1 MSKRA
6 RENRDGAVNT
16 LAALAPDAIRHLDP
30 GIIDKVS
37 WSDFSAFSNDQLIAI
52 GELINKSESDA
63 QPYCY
68 TVPPFVLGPLPQS
81 DAKSNHFSRKF
92 RWQQID
98 YSNTKGEAL
107 PCGAPARII
116 LLHIVTT
123 LVRTGEPFVDL
134 KENVAELMRVFGVRP
149 SYGAKGTVNKY
160 EAALLSLMRTVI
172 EVKTTREEQ
181 GEQQIDE
188 IRFPIFRR
196 DSMRLNDK
204 GIISGIAEV
213 DSDFVRIV
221 TKSSVILD
229 RRTVVELCQRRSP
242 AALDIYIW
250 STYTNFYL
258 KQNGRP
264 NITLTW
270 DEAYE
275 LFSTKSSP
283 KKAFR
288 RDFATKIDIVQRAYP
303 NLRLVPSKNGITL
316 WRTETH
322 VNALN
327 AKHPTKKLSRKITPI
342 SS

>member
-6 RENRDGAVNT
+6 SENKSGPANALV
-16 LAALAPDAIRHLDP
+16 ALAPEKIRHLDP
-30 GIIDKVS
+30 SIVDKVS

-52 GELINKSESDA
+52 GELIKQSESDA

-81 DAKSNHFSRKF
+81 ASKSNHFSRKF
-92 RWQQID
+92 RWQQVD
-98 YSNTKGEAL
+98 YSNTKGEEL
-107 PCGAPARII
+107 PSGAPARII
-116 LLHIVTT
+116 LLHIITT
-123 LVRTGEPFVDL
+123 LVRTGEPYVDL

-149 SYGAKGTVNKY
+149 SYGSKGTILKY
-160 EAALLSLMRTVI
+160 ETALLSLMRTII
-172 EVKTTREEQ
+172 EVKTTREIA
-181 GEQQIDE
+181 GELHIEE

-213 DSDFVRIV
+213 DADFARIV

-229 RRTVVELCQRRSP
+229 RKTVVELCQKRSP

-258 KQNGRP
+258 RQHGRP

-275 LFSTKSSP
+275 LFSSKSSP

-288 RDFATKIDIVQRAYP
+288 RDFATKVDLVQRVYP
-303 NLRLVPSKNGITL
+303 SLRLVSSKSGITL

-322 VNALN
+322 VNAISTN
-327 AKHPTKKLSRKITPI
+327 RPSKKLRASVAPV
-342 SS
+342 SA

>member
-6 RENRDGAVNT
+6 RGNKEGAANV
-16 LAALAPDAIRHLDP
+16 LASLAPEKIRHLDP
-30 GIIDKVS
+30 SIIDKVS
-37 WSDFSAFSNDQLIAI
+37 WSDFSAFNNDQLIAI
-52 GELINKSESDA
+52 GELINQSDADA

-81 DAKSNHFSRKF
+81 AAKTNHFSRKF
-92 RWQQID
+92 RWQQVD

-107 PCGAPARII
+107 PSGAPARIL
-116 LLHIVTT
+116 LLHIITT
-123 LVRTGEPFVDL
+123 LVRTGEPYVDL
-134 KENVAELMRVFGVRP
+134 KENVAELMRVFGVKP

-160 EAALLSLMRTVI
+160 ESALLSLMRTVI
-172 EVKTTREEQ
+172 EVKTTREIG
-181 GEQQIDE
+181 GEIQVDE

-196 DSMRLNDK
+196 DSMHLNER
-204 GIISGIAEV
+204 GIVSGIAEV
-213 DSDFVRIV
+213 DRDFAQIV

-229 RRTVVELCQRRSP
+229 RRTVVELCQKRSP

-258 KQNGRP
+258 RQNGRP

-275 LFSTKSSP
+275 LFSSKSSP

-288 RDFATKIDIVQRAYP
+288 RDFATKVELVQRVYP
-303 NLRLVPSKNGITL
+303 SLRLVPDKSGITL

-322 VNALN
+322 VNPIA
-327 AKHPTKKLSRKITPI
+327 PPSTKKLRSRP
-342 SS
+342 SPMPA

>member
-1 MSKRA
+1 MSKRPKA
-6 RENRDGAVNT
+6 PQNGSINA
-16 LAALAPDAIRHLDP
+16 LANLAPDAIRHLDP
-30 GIIDKVS
+30 SIIDKVS
-37 WSDFSAFSNDQLIAI
+37 WSDFSAFNDEQLIAI
-52 GELINKSESDA
+52 GELINKSEIDA

-81 DAKSNHFSRKF
+81 ASKTNHFSRKF
-92 RWQQID
+92 RWQQVD
-98 YSNTKGEAL
+98 YSNTKGEEL
-107 PCGAPARII
+107 PSGAPARII

-123 LVRTGEPFVDL
+123 LVQTGEPYVDL
-134 KENVAELMRVFGVRP
+134 KENVAELMRVFGVKP

-172 EVKTTREEQ
+172 EVKTTREVD
-181 GEQQIDE
+181 GELHVEE

-196 DSMRLNDK
+196 DSIRLNER
-204 GIISGIAEV
+204 GIVSGIAEV
-213 DSDFVRIV
+213 DQDFVRIV

-258 KQNGRP
+258 RQNGRP
-264 NITLTW
+264 NISLTW

-275 LFSTKSSP
+275 LFSSKSSP

-288 RDFATKIDIVQRAYP
+288 RDFPTKVDLVQRAYP
-303 NLRLVPSKNGITL
+303 NLRLVSSKSGITL

-322 VNALN
+322 VSVVAPKPKLKALRQT
-327 AKHPTKKLSRKITPI
+327 PTPLPA
-342 SS
+342 